1 VHLHSLSRKNK
12 EIELNNNCSKKFR
25 GGRTAQSIIR
35 GGLLAALAVTASGIA
50 SAQDTAQDKKDE
62 ITVSQLS
69 SPATPDTIT
78 PQQGNSA
85 FLAGHG
91 VGTQGY
97 VCLPS
102 GSGAS
107 WTVNNARPEATLF
120 TNVFGAA
127 FQIIT
132 HFLSPVENPNDVD
145 PKPPRFGDATW
156 QSSLDNSRV
165 WAQKR
170 NFIHAG
176 TDASCPNAGA
186 IDCLLLQTIGSEQGP
201 TGGKILSK
209 TTFIQRLN
217 TNGGSAPA
225 SGCSVSADVGKQTL
239 VPYSADYFFFRADQ

>member
-1 VHLHSLSRKNK
+1 MIRLRYYM
-12 EIELNNNCSKKFR
+12 
-25 GGRTAQSIIR
+25 TAGAIAI
-35 GGLLAALAVTASGIA
+35 AISGIVF
-50 SAQDTAQDKKDE
+50 AQDTAEDKKDE
-62 ITVSQLS
+62 ITFGQLS
-69 SPATPDTIT
+69 SPATPVDIT
-78 PQQGNSA
+78 PQEGNSA

-127 FQIIT
+127 VEIIT
-132 HFLSPVENPNDVD
+132 HFLSPVENPNDVG
-145 PKPPRFGDATW
+145 PKPPRFGDVTW
-156 QSSLDNSRV
+156 QSSFDSSRV
-165 WAQKR
+165 WAQKT
-170 NFIHAG
+170 NFIRAG

-186 IDCLLLQTIGSEQGP
+186 IDCLLLQTIGSKRGP
-201 TGGKILSK
+201 TGGQILTK

-217 TNGGSAPA
+217 TKGGSAPA
-225 SGCSVSADVGKQTL
+225 LGCSVFADVGKQTL

>member
-1 VHLHSLSRKNK
+1 V
-12 EIELNNNCSKKFR
+12 NNNYSKKFW
-25 GGRTAQSIIR
+25 GGGTAHSIIR
-35 GGLLAALAVTASGIA
+35 GGLLAALTVVASGIA

-62 ITVSQLS
+62 ITFSQLS

-78 PQQGNSA
+78 PPEGNSA

-165 WAQKR
+165 WAQKI